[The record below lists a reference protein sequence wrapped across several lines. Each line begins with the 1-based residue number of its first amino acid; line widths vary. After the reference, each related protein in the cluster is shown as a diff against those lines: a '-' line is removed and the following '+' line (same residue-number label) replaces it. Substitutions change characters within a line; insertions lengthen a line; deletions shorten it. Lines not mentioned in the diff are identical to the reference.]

1 MKEDG
6 GLCVWDKKNVLGC
19 EMVGVKGV
27 VWCGMVWRVWG
38 VVWCGMVWDDVG

>member
-6 GLCVWDKKNVLGC
+6 GLCVWDKNNVLGC
-19 EMVGVKGV
+19 GMVGVEGV

-38 VVWCGMVWDDVG
+38 VVWCGMV